1 MSNSSGLD
9 ITNLDDLRDPS
20 GIFSLI
26 EVVGKGT
33 YGNVYKGRYT
43 RTGQL
48 AAIKV
53 MPITE
58 EDEEE
63 IKLEID
69 TLKKLSNHRNIASYY
84 GAFIK
89 KSSPRD
95 HLWLAME
102 YCGAGS
108 VADLIKST
116 RTKSLK
122 EDWIAYISR
131 EILRGLMHLHA
142 NRVIHRDI
150 KGQNV
155 LLTDNAEV
163 KLVDFGVSAQLDKT
177 FGKRNTFIGTPYW
190 MAPEVIHC
198 EQDSSCTYDARSDIW
213 SLGITALEMAEGRPP
228 LCEMH
233 PMRALFLIMR
243 NSPPRLK
250 QSPNGSRHWT
260 PRFHDFVNKCLT
272 KDFHKRPNTSELFR
286 HEFITNMPN
295 ERQIRIQLKDHID
308 RHKRNRQTE
317 EHEKIYEYEGSD
329 EEEEEVTSAAV
340 KGAAAAALAMSAA
353 ASGNGQVHRLPNQIS
368 HHPPQFRQ
376 PTDKQHPSQ
385 MVRTSGVSDQN
396 EFVPIAPQS
405 SVGGLNSKQHG
416 HAVNDNLPMN
426 ARFISRNPM
435 SALNKLPVATPQS
448 MMPHNNRL
456 SRLDEGE
463 SPTVN
468 AKEPGE
474 NTLRQNFA
482 RLQQVRINNSGLNG
496 GLGGHSVPLS
506 NVQHQTDEIIS
517 ASSSG
522 IGVTNAASSR
532 HHHIVAP
539 KFPSTRPTTQ
549 AVPHLDL
556 RKPPLES
563 ALPHSIITSTNPLN
577 NILMP
582 SPVSRSSGAA
592 MAFAATNTTSATT
605 VTTTTISVSSTT
617 ATVTT
622 TTSVTEVFNSNF
634 TRQSMAPNLQSSG
647 LNNRSPAHQIS
658 SVGETARSRPIT
670 STTTTSYISTSV
682 VNNNITSANNNY
694 KIHSSNQP
702 ELRSRASKQLSSRQN
717 SSIMPQKLHH
727 PHHLHQQHNLH
738 HISKKSEE
746 LDQLAA
752 QLTNLGA
759 VSPSPHRP
767 NNRSQSDEK
776 SDVKPNDKQS
786 ALSSQHQAYENSDND
801 VKLSKSSNESIIL
814 SEPVNHAD
822 RRSRPRSV
830 SSTSSSSSSSSSTTD
845 SSISSECHGNGD
857 SPTHSKNKH
866 STSNSSTMSR
876 SYSISSNHENHAS
889 STCSSSS
896 ASTISSCDSTQ
907 RKNHENVCR
916 VILNGKRCSEIDPR
930 RLTVVENVQ
939 VMHNSN
945 SSKTDHDSKVDSND
959 LDDLDRI
966 QRDSGQLVAAN
977 NDQLDDYNSRAYS
990 IQDNDDEDEDITN
1003 VGEEEEDEDEGD
1015 VIVVEEEEENGADLE
1030 EAEQLRA
1037 TLSIVR
1043 TRQRSFDESTRN
1055 IDSVVTNESSYY
1067 ADDGTLSNTAVKWH
1081 KEGILPSDEFAKE
1094 TLYSLASIIESTS
1107 GTLGRSGSNDSP
1119 SSKSPIIDNNNVHY
1133 TVSNGYPSTTDPS
1146 LCTDKAKV
1154 TIPSQ
1159 SGTHIIVPN
1168 SSSKLIKN
1176 EKEGFKMQ
1184 KIYPPSPPPHST
1196 NGTSV
1201 LFGGF
1206 CNKPSSQSTNI
1217 CTNIPTNQP
1226 SSLGQSNVAQKTSP
1240 QISPQS
1246 VVIMDSNKALPSSV
1260 WSVQVNNN
1268 LGPRV
1273 SEPSP
1278 RGNQKSK
1285 TQSDALL
1292 SHSGF
1297 NPPSS
1302 SSGLIKPVGLLHP
1315 LCSNNAI
1322 NFSLPSVTTT
1332 STSSSTVITA
1342 GQHLLPTGIVG
1353 IGSSGCIL
1361 TASNSISTTNSGL
1374 SSSDTPEIQVYK
1386 KRFNSEILCASMW
1399 GVNLLIGL
1407 ETGLSLLD
1415 RSGEGRVYSL
1425 ITRRRFSRMAVLEG
1439 QNILVTI
1446 SGRKNRVRVYYLSWL
1461 RSKIMKTEG
1470 CDKKNGW
1477 VNVGEN
1483 LQGAV
1488 HFKIVKYEKIKFLVI
1503 ALRDSVE
1510 IYAWAPRPYHKF
1522 MAFKRFSELKHR
1534 PLLVDLT
1541 VEENTRLKV
1550 VYGSSNGFHAID
1562 LDSNTVFDLYIPSLI
1577 NSQIT
1582 PHCIVVLPNTDGMQL
1597 LLCYDTEG
1605 VYVDTNGK
1613 LTKNVVIQWGEV
1625 PTCVA
1630 YISTGQLL
1638 GWGLKAIEVRS
1649 AETGH
1654 LDGVFMHKRE
1664 QKFKFLCE
1672 RNDKVFFSNTRS
1684 GPPQVSMMTLSGIH
1698 W

>member
-1 MSNSSGLD
+1 MSG
-9 ITNLDDLRDPS
+9 
-20 GIFSLI
+20 
-26 EVVGKGT
+26 
-33 YGNVYKGRYT
+33 
-43 RTGQL
+43 
-48 AAIKV
+48 
-53 MPITE
+53 
-58 EDEEE
+58 
-63 IKLEID
+63 
-69 TLKKLSNHRNIASYY
+69 
-84 GAFIK
+84 
-89 KSSPRD
+89 
-95 HLWLAME
+95 
-102 YCGAGS
+102 
-108 VADLIKST
+108 T

-131 EILRGLMHLHA
+131 EILRLIHVFSTNGLMHLHA

-198 EQDSSCTYDARSDIW
+198 EQDSS
-213 SLGITALEMAEGRPP
+213 ITALEMAEGRPP

-634 TRQSMAPNLQSSG
+634 TP
-647 LNNRSPAHQIS
+647 
-658 SVGETARSRPIT
+658 RSRPIT

-801 VKLSKSSNESIIL
+801 
-814 SEPVNHAD
+814 
-822 RRSRPRSV
+822 
-830 SSTSSSSSSSSSTTD
+830 
-845 SSISSECHGNGD
+845 
-857 SPTHSKNKH
+857 H

-1067 ADDGTLSNTAVKWH
+1067 ADDGTLSNTA
-1081 KEGILPSDEFAKE
+1081 
-1094 TLYSLASIIESTS
+1094 
-1107 GTLGRSGSNDSP
+1107 
-1119 SSKSPIIDNNNVHY
+1119 Y

-1415 RSGEGRVYSL
+1415 RSGEGR
-1425 ITRRRFSRMAVLEG
+1425 EG

>member
-1 MSNSSGLD
+1 MQRYHVWSGISNSMTCNNV
-9 ITNLDDLRDPS
+9 TNKNKMSPSIPQKHCEPTISLVSSSCAFTSSSSHLLISSPSAVVSSTGGDLSPS
-20 GIFSLI
+20 VDVSNSTQQFHINLFQWLKEAQSNPSSASLVSLREQLRQNLFFRQQQQHHCPPSHI
-26 EVVGKGT
+26 PLVVT
-33 YGNVYKGRYT
+33 T
-43 RTGQL
+43 LQ
-48 AAIKV
+48 
-53 MPITE
+53 PITKSTLTPTSNIIHHFPRQQANVMNVLSHSNE
-58 EDEEE
+58 TVETSKFLVDNDWFGSNVN
-63 IKLEID
+63 LID
-69 TLKKLSNHRNIASYY
+69 VKYNDISSTTSNNGGDLTVINLSSIQTITSESSLSTQ
-84 GAFIK
+84 
-89 KSSPRD
+89 SSP
-95 HLWLAME
+95 
-102 YCGAGS
+102 
-108 VADLIKST
+108 K
-116 RTKSLK
+116 
-122 EDWIAYISR
+122 
-131 EILRGLMHLHA
+131 
-142 NRVIHRDI
+142 
-150 KGQNV
+150 
-155 LLTDNAEV
+155 
-163 KLVDFGVSAQLDKT
+163 
-177 FGKRNTFIGTPYW
+177 
-190 MAPEVIHC
+190 
-198 EQDSSCTYDARSDIW
+198 
-213 SLGITALEMAEGRPP
+213 PP
-228 LCEMH
+228 LG
-233 PMRALFLIMR
+233 
-243 NSPPRLK
+243 PRLLRRRLPK
-250 QSPNGSRHWT
+250 
-260 PRFHDFVNKCLT
+260 PRPD
-272 KDFHKRPNTSELFR
+272 
-286 HEFITNMPN
+286 EFIVV
-295 ERQIRIQLKDHID
+295 
-308 RHKRNRQTE
+308 
-317 EHEKIYEYEGSD
+317 
-329 EEEEEVTSAAV
+329 EEEEEEEDEPIVDSENHASYSSSLNETSRIYDSPTPNNWQPLDLVVNNDSSQLFV
-340 KGAAAAALAMSAA
+340 K
-353 ASGNGQVHRLPNQIS
+353 
-368 HHPPQFRQ
+368 
-376 PTDKQHPSQ
+376 
-385 MVRTSGVSDQN
+385 
-396 EFVPIAPQS
+396 S
-405 SVGGLNSKQHG
+405 SVPEVQNN
-416 HAVNDNLPMN
+416 NDY
-426 ARFISRNPM
+426 S
-435 SALNKLPVATPQS
+435 
-448 MMPHNNRL
+448 
-456 SRLDEGE
+456 
-463 SPTVN
+463 
-468 AKEPGE
+468 
-474 NTLRQNFA
+474 
-482 RLQQVRINNSGLNG
+482 
-496 GLGGHSVPLS
+496 
-506 NVQHQTDEIIS
+506 QT
-517 ASSSG
+517 
-522 IGVTNAASSR
+522 
-532 HHHIVAP
+532 
-539 KFPSTRPTTQ
+539 
-549 AVPHLDL
+549 
-556 RKPPLES
+556 KPEEM
-563 ALPHSIITSTNPLN
+563 I
-577 NILMP
+577 
-582 SPVSRSSGAA
+582 
-592 MAFAATNTTSATT
+592 
-605 VTTTTISVSSTT
+605 
-617 ATVTT
+617 
-622 TTSVTEVFNSNF
+622 
-634 TRQSMAPNLQSSG
+634 NLQS
-647 LNNRSPAHQIS
+647 
-658 SVGETARSRPIT
+658 
-670 STTTTSYISTSV
+670 
-682 VNNNITSANNNY
+682 
-694 KIHSSNQP
+694 
-702 ELRSRASKQLSSRQN
+702 
-717 SSIMPQKLHH
+717 
-727 PHHLHQQHNLH
+727 
-738 HISKKSEE
+738 
-746 LDQLAA
+746 
-752 QLTNLGA
+752 
-759 VSPSPHRP
+759 
-767 NNRSQSDEK
+767 
-776 SDVKPNDKQS
+776 
-786 ALSSQHQAYENSDND
+786 AYENSDND

-845 SSISSECHGNGD
+845 SSISSECHGNRD

-1081 KEGILPSDEFAKE
+1081 KEGILDNVVHYSGNFLPYSSPVILPPPLPPRSKRHSFYLETQFPKPEHRNQLVMSSRPCHILLELGSYNQSRRYSAPGLSILKPSDEFAKE

-1332 STSSSTVITA
+1332 PTSSSTVITA

-1439 QNILVTI
+1439 QNILVPI
-1446 SGRKNRVRVYYLSWL
+1446 SARKTRVRVYYLPWL
-1461 RSKIMKTEG
+1461 RSKIMK
-1470 CDKKNGW
+1470 
-1477 VNVGEN
+1477 
-1483 LQGAV
+1483 
-1488 HFKIVKYEKIKFLVI
+1488 
-1503 ALRDSVE
+1503 
-1510 IYAWAPRPYHKF
+1510 
-1522 MAFKRFSELKHR
+1522 HR
-1534 PLLVDLT
+1534 
-1541 VEENTRLKV
+1541 R
-1550 VYGSSNGFHAID
+1550 
-1562 LDSNTVFDLYIPSLI
+1562 
-1577 NSQIT
+1577 
-1582 PHCIVVLPNTDGMQL
+1582 
-1597 LLCYDTEG
+1597 
-1605 VYVDTNGK
+1605 GK
-1613 LTKNVVIQWGEV
+1613 
-1625 PTCVA
+1625 
-1630 YISTGQLL
+1630 
-1638 GWGLKAIEVRS
+1638 
-1649 AETGH
+1649 
-1654 LDGVFMHKRE
+1654 
-1664 QKFKFLCE
+1664 
-1672 RNDKVFFSNTRS
+1672 
-1684 GPPQVSMMTLSGIH
+1684 
-1698 W
+1698 